1 MCVYKNAS
9 RNGKHKFGQ
18 HHPMDW
24 NPRLNNKVNQV
35 TVFSPLLLPT
45 YVMSLAT
52 LSSHWHDFLAM
63 IDCTLKGRAIN
74 LSFIKCLFSGILT
87 KKKVTGTKAK
97 TPILLSF
104 SSHMVVC
111 VGPREAS
118 VISRKVDTESLK
130 SHLGHHYNYDPH
142 IRGVIYSKAFQKLIM
157 HCPDMRF
164 PKSLIFR
171 SQVGTSNTK

>member
-45 YVMSLAT
+45 YVMSPAT
-52 LSSHWHDFLAM
+52 ISSHWHDFLAM

-74 LSFIKCLFSGILT
+74 LSFIKCLFSGISHQEESNWYKGKDTNPSQLLQSHGIVCWSKGSISNF
-87 KKKVTGTKAK
+87 KKG
-97 TPILLSF
+97 
-104 SSHMVVC
+104 
-111 VGPREAS
+111 
-118 VISRKVDTESLK
+118 
-130 SHLGHHYNYDPH
+130 GH
-142 IRGVIYSKAFQKLIM
+142 
-157 HCPDMRF
+157 
-164 PKSLIFR
+164 
-171 SQVGTSNTK
+171 